1 MNLKKIVAAAVST
14 VMACTFAVGAMA
26 ASQYDTW
33 RAEANQFLAGQNVS
47 YTVDATNLTDAQI
60 DALVDA
66 GYTIEKLEATAAEL
80 IADIKD
86 DKANTDAAVA
96 TANSILGVA
105 GISIGAVDVQTST
118 NGDLVFSAPVTS
130 NGTTSTAATVVP
142 VAQQGEANKPASA
155 AAAATSSTS
164 VIKATGDNA
173 AVLVVVAALA
183 VAGVLGLAVR
193 KNNSIA

>member
-14 VMACTFAVGAMA
+14 VMACIFAVGVMA

-33 RAEANQFLAGQNVS
+33 RADANQFLAAQNVS
-47 YTVDATNLTDAQI
+47 YTIDATNMTDAQI
-60 DALVDA
+60 DALIDA
-66 GYTIEKLEATAAEL
+66 GYTIEGLKAMAAQL
-80 IADIKD
+80 IADVKD

-96 TANSILGVA
+96 TANSILSVA
-105 GISIGAVDVQTST
+105 GITIGSVDVQTAT
-118 NGDLVFSAPVTS
+118 NGDLVFSAPVSS
-130 NGTTSTAATVVP
+130 NGTTSTASTVVP